1 MEKGKDN
8 RFDIALNKE
17 IEHEQAV
24 SDFLNEFGKSLV
36 GQSDAIEIKHDYKT
50 VKTGNVFIEFEC
62 RGKQSGILTTKS
74 DWYVFKLD
82 PLLVIAPTSWIATF
96 MESYPI
102 GIGGDDDKSYGY
114 LVPIKDFFNYLTFKP
129 QPMSNYTPQ
138 PNTFSLFANDKG
150 DNPKRPDYK
159 GDIILPDG
167 TKMRLSAWIR
177 ESANGGRKFLSGKVE
192 PIQERQESALAQEKG
207 GDDLPF

>member
-1 MEKGKDN
+1 MIFGKDN
-8 RFDIALNKE
+8 RFDISLNKE
-17 IEHEQAV
+17 IPHEQAV
-24 SDFLNEFGKSLV
+24 GQFFNNLGASLTGDINSV
-36 GQSDAIEIKHDYKT
+36 EIKHDYKT
-50 VKTGNVFIEFEC
+50 CETGNIYLEFES
-62 RGKQSGILTTKS
+62 RGKPSGIFTTKAN
-74 DWYVFKLD
+74 WYLFKID
-82 PLLVIAPTSWIATF
+82 PILIVVPTSWLLTF

-102 GIGGDDDKSYGY
+102 YPGGDDLTSKGY
-114 LVPIKDFFNYLTFKP
+114 LIPIKDFFNYLTKT
-129 QPMSNYTPQ
+129 QNTMSNYTPQ

-177 ESANGGRKFLSGKVE
+177 ESQGGKKFLSGKVE
-192 PIQERQESALAQEKG
+192 PMQDRQDSAPSPQKD